1 MTPVTITGPL
11 TTADLT
17 MINAGRGTEPTAFAV
32 TAVNANVESHTLLV
46 TVNTPHALTGIDL
59 TMINTALASGAP
71 ELIIDSGTD
80 PDREAFEAWLE
91 NGCGTPTPP
100 ETTTPGDSPT
110 GPGL

>member
-1 MTPVTITGPL
+1 MTPVTITGPV

-17 MINAGRGTEPTAFAV
+17 KLNASRGTEPIAFTV
-32 TAVNANVESHTLLV
+32 TAVSADVEPHALLV
-46 TVNTPHALTGIDL
+46 TVNTPHPLTGIDL

-91 NGCGTPTPP
+91 NGCRFPTPP
-100 ETTTPGDSPT
+100 EATPGDSGT